1 MTVWLGELGVLG
13 AALAVVFVPGLAL
26 SWLLGA
32 RGILLIGWAAPFTA
46 AIVGVTVLAA
56 QILPFRWGPA
66 AVLVSTVALCA
77 LTRGARALWRRRW
90 PDVMAGGAG
99 RRDLVVGLIGLLIG
113 AALIAPRL
121 AEAFGAPSN
130 ISQTFDNVY
139 HLNAVRFI
147 VDGGSASPFQ
157 QMIPGFYPD
166 LWHAITALVVQ
177 TTGTTIP
184 IAINIVSIV
193 LGAFVWPLSCML
205 LVRVIVGA
213 RPVAVLLA
221 AVLAAG
227 FAGFPLLMLDFGVL
241 YPNVLSISLLPAV
254 FGAVIVVARLGAQPV
269 ISAPAALW
277 TLLALVPAL
286 ALAHPSSLMAL
297 IAVSFPIAVVAAVR
311 NFRELRAADASP
323 RVVVAT
329 VAAWSAGVSA
339 AIVLLLLARPT
350 PEQAFWKP
358 NSTVLNALWSVV
370 SNSAAGKPVAW
381 AVSILMVIGLV
392 ALVVQRRQGWL
403 VWSFIV
409 MAGLYVVCASFP
421 VGVLRYGLTG
431 SWYSDSVRLAALL
444 PVVALPLA
452 TVGGLWL
459 IEWIVALS
467 ARIRSA
473 NRSDSIRDEAVSGA
487 GSARPAPPPISADGA
502 RRNSIRPRALTWIVG
517 AALITAVALAS
528 QTGAAMQAATA
539 SAERSY
545 RIGEHAPLLSL
556 DEQTLLERLDAD
568 VPVDAVIVG
577 SPWTG
582 TSLSFALANRY
593 SLIPHIYTELDQ
605 DMTTIV
611 DHLNQAKSDPQVCP
625 ALARTGVRFVLDFGP
640 HEVHNGSHPYPGLAD
655 LSDSDA
661 VTLIDEQ
668 GDARLYEVTACMK

>member
-56 QILPFRWGPA
+56 QVLPFRWGPA
-66 AVLVSTVALCA
+66 AVLVSTVALGA

-121 AEAFGAPSN
+121 VEAFGAPSN

-177 TTGTTIP
+177 TTGTSIP

-254 FGAVIVVARLGAQPV
+254 FGAVIVVARLGAKPV

-297 IAVSFPIAVVAAVR
+297 IAMSFPIAVVAAVR

-323 RVVVAT
+323 RVVGAT
-329 VAAWSAGVSA
+329 VAAWSAGVIA

-392 ALVVQRRQGWL
+392 ALVVQRRQRWL
-403 VWSFIV
+403 VWS
-409 MAGLYVVCASFP
+409 
-421 VGVLRYGLTG
+421 LTG

-459 IEWIVALS
+459 IEWIVALG
-467 ARIRSA
+467 ARIGSASRSG
-473 NRSDSIRDEAVSGA
+473 SIRDQAVSGA
-487 GSARPAPPPISADGA
+487 GSARPATPPISADGA
-502 RRNSIRPRALTWIVG
+502 RRTSIRPGALTWIVG
-517 AALITAVALAS
+517 TALITAVALVS

-556 DEQTLLERLDAD
+556 DEQALLERLDAD